1 MERNVTFMS
10 GYITFEERLEIESMI
25 FQRCSFGE
33 IAKKIN
39 KDRSTISRE
48 IRRHS
53 VIEKSGY
60 SGFGFNACMH
70 KETCKMGMVCGEKC
84 VKTSCKLCRTCGHC
98 NDYCPEFAEQ
108 VCIVRIKPPYVC
120 NGCEERNKCTL
131 EKTIYSAVQANIMAE
146 QEISSSR
153 KGALCDEAEIARLN
167 AFVTPLIL
175 NGQSI
180 HQIFCNNAD
189 TLMCSEK
196 TLYNYIDAG
205 FFDARN
211 IDLPRKVRYRPRRKK
226 KEFKVDR
233 GCYIG
238 RSYEE
243 YQKLLNKKTDIH
255 PAQMDSVIGTV
266 GGKVLLTIHFPHT
279 SFMMGFLR
287 DFNTSQSVIDIFE
300 MLYVKLGRKLFEKIF
315 PVILTDRGSEFSNPR
330 MIEFTKDG
338 IRRTSIYYCDAGC
351 PHQKGSIEVN
361 HELIRRVLPKGVTF
375 DDLTQ
380 ENVDVMMNHINSYSR
395 LKLGNKTPFEA
406 FEFYY
411 GSELFE
417 KLGYKQVEKNQVIIN
432 PKLLKR

>member
-1 MERNVTFMS
+1 MS

-70 KETCKMGMVCGEKC
+70 KETCKMGMVCGDKC

-108 VCIVRIKPPYVC
+108 ICIVRIKPPYVC

-243 YQKLLNKKTDIH
+243 YQKLLNKNADIH

-266 GGKVLLTIHFPHT
+266 GGKVLVNHT
-279 SFMMGFLR
+279 FSSYELYDG
-287 DFNTSQSVIDIFE
+287 IFE
-300 MLYVKLGRKLFEKIF
+300 GF
-315 PVILTDRGSEFSNPR
+315 
-330 MIEFTKDG
+330 
-338 IRRTSIYYCDAGC
+338 
-351 PHQKGSIEVN
+351 
-361 HELIRRVLPKGVTF
+361 
-375 DDLTQ
+375 
-380 ENVDVMMNHINSYSR
+380 
-395 LKLGNKTPFEA
+395 
-406 FEFYY
+406 
-411 GSELFE
+411 
-417 KLGYKQVEKNQVIIN
+417 
-432 PKLLKR
+432 

>member
-1 MERNVTFMS
+1 MS

-60 SGFGFNACMH
+60 SGFGFNACVH
-70 KETCKMGMVCGEKC
+70 KETCKMGMVCGDKC

-98 NDYCPEFAEQ
+98 NDYCPKFAEQ
-108 VCIVRIKPPYVC
+108 VCILRIKPPYVC
-120 NGCEERNKCTL
+120 NGCDERNKCTL
-131 EKTIYSAVQANIMAE
+131 EKTVYSAVQANIMAE
-146 QEISSSR
+146 QEISISR
-153 KGALCDEAEIARLN
+153 KGALCDESEIARLN

-180 HQIFCNNAD
+180 HQIFCNNSD

-243 YQKLLNKKTDIH
+243 YQKLLNKNVDIH

-279 SFMMGFLR
+279 SFMMVF
-287 DFNTSQSVIDIFE
+287 
-300 MLYVKLGRKLFEKIF
+300 
-315 PVILTDRGSEFSNPR
+315 
-330 MIEFTKDG
+330 
-338 IRRTSIYYCDAGC
+338 
-351 PHQKGSIEVN
+351 
-361 HELIRRVLPKGVTF
+361 
-375 DDLTQ
+375 
-380 ENVDVMMNHINSYSR
+380 
-395 LKLGNKTPFEA
+395 
-406 FEFYY
+406 
-411 GSELFE
+411 
-417 KLGYKQVEKNQVIIN
+417 
-432 PKLLKR
+432 

>member
-1 MERNVTFMS
+1 MS

-70 KETCKMGMVCGEKC
+70 KEICKMGMVCGDKC

-167 AFVTPLIL
+167 AFV
-175 NGQSI
+175 GAI
-180 HQIFCNNAD
+180 H
-189 TLMCSEK
+189 
-196 TLYNYIDAG
+196 
-205 FFDARN
+205 
-211 IDLPRKVRYRPRRKK
+211 
-226 KEFKVDR
+226 
-233 GCYIG
+233 
-238 RSYEE
+238 
-243 YQKLLNKKTDIH
+243 
-255 PAQMDSVIGTV
+255 
-266 GGKVLLTIHFPHT
+266 
-279 SFMMGFLR
+279 
-287 DFNTSQSVIDIFE
+287 
-300 MLYVKLGRKLFEKIF
+300 
-315 PVILTDRGSEFSNPR
+315 VIL
-330 MIEFTKDG
+330 
-338 IRRTSIYYCDAGC
+338 
-351 PHQKGSIEVN
+351 
-361 HELIRRVLPKGVTF
+361 
-375 DDLTQ
+375 
-380 ENVDVMMNHINSYSR
+380 
-395 LKLGNKTPFEA
+395 
-406 FEFYY
+406 
-411 GSELFE
+411 
-417 KLGYKQVEKNQVIIN
+417 
-432 PKLLKR
+432 